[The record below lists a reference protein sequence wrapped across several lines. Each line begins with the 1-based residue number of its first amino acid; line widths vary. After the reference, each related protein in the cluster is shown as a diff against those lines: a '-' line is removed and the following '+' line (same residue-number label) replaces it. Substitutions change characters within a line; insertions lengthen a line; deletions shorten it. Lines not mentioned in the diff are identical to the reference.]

1 MGKVASG
8 GELSRIMLAL
18 KTVLAENDKIGT
30 LIFDEIDTGI
40 SGRTAQAVSEKMNV
54 IGKGHQV
61 ICITHLPQIAAM
73 ADSHY
78 QIAKEVVG
86 KNTVSSIRRLTEE
99 ESITELARMLGG
111 VKITDTVLESAKEMK
126 SLAQNTKNS

>member
-1 MGKVASG
+1 
-8 GELSRIMLAL
+8 
-18 KTVLAENDKIGT
+18 
-30 LIFDEIDTGI
+30 
-40 SGRTAQAVSEKMNV
+40 MNV